1 MAVSNIVSSL
11 GAGSGIDIQAL
22 AQNLVDA
29 EKTPRKDAIDAKIAK
44 SEARISGLALVN
56 YSLAEIKTAFAA
68 LNDAS
73 DFSSLTASNSQSSAF
88 AVTTDSTAQ
97 AGTFGVSVSQIATSQ
112 RSSSAAFAAR
122 DTSLNGGIAFDLTL
136 TVGDGAAQTINVT
149 TATPAGVV
157 SAINGAEL
165 GVTAQLLNTGDPT
178 NPYTIVVSGQ
188 TGSSNS
194 FSITSAEV
202 PQLNFGTSTASSSLS
217 SADANALAALTADL
231 TLTLTIDGS
240 DSTVTV
246 PYTDGTPITP
256 EAIATAIN
264 DAGLSVSASMNAT
277 GDAANP
283 YALVISGAE
292 GSNASF
298 SLASSLS
305 SLNIETG
312 RVATNLTQA
321 QNAIFKVDGLSISR
335 STNTVNDV
343 IPGVTLELYTATSGS
358 GARVDLNRDS
368 SGIEEKLNA
377 LVTAYNDFMDNMKI
391 LADQNSDVETYGGAM
406 AGDRFLNTIKA
417 QVRQLVM
424 GDSSTPGATLTAAR
438 DVGIDID
445 RDGVMSLDT
454 TKLQSALSNHF
465 DDVVTL
471 FSADTNNQ
479 SIYSPLPG
487 GLAGDAVKKIDE
499 MLRSDGTIA
508 KQTDNTNALI
518 ERQKAQLAT
527 LEERM
532 NKLLERYTKQ
542 FSAMDTLVSSLNSQ
556 RTSLESSL
564 KGLAAMYNNNN

>member
-29 EKTPRKDAIDAKIAK
+29 EKTPRKDAIDAKISK

-56 YSLAEIKTAFAA
+56 YSLAEIKTAFSA

-73 DFSSLTASNSQSSAF
+73 DFSSLTTSNSQSSAF
-88 AVTTDSTAQ
+88 SVTTDSSAQ
-97 AGTFGVSVSQIATSQ
+97 AGNFQVNVSQIATAQ
-112 RSSSAAFAAR
+112 RSSSGVFTAR
-122 DTSLNGGIAFDLTL
+122 DATLNGGTAFDLTL
-136 TVGDGAAQTINVT
+136 TMGDGAPQTITVT

-157 SAINGAEL
+157 SAINGADA

-188 TGSSNS
+188 TGSSNQ
-194 FSITSAEV
+194 FSISSADV
-202 PQLNFGTSTASSSLS
+202 GPLNFGTQTASDTLS
-217 SADANALAALTADL
+217 ASDVADLAALTADV
-231 TLTLTIDGS
+231 TLTLTIDGAE
-240 DSTVTV
+240 STVTV
-246 PYTDGTPITP
+246 PYSEGVPITP
-256 EAIATAIN
+256 DAIAAAIN
-264 DAGLSVSASMNAT
+264 AAGLGVSAELTAT
-277 GDAANP
+277 GDADNP
-283 YALVISGAE
+283 YALVISGSE
-292 GSNASF
+292 GGNSSF
-298 SLASSLS
+298 SLVSSLAGLS
-305 SLNIETG
+305 ITEG
-312 RVATNLTQA
+312 RVATNLAAA
-321 QNAIFKVDGLSISR
+321 QNANFKVDGLSITR
-335 STNTVNDV
+335 STNTISDV
-343 IPGVTLELYTATSGS
+343 IPGVTLELYAATSGS

-368 SGIEEKLNA
+368 SGIEEKLNT
-377 LVTAYNDFMDNMKI
+377 LVTAYNDFMENMKI
-391 LADQNSDVETYGGAM
+391 LGDQSSDVETYGGAM
-406 AGDRFLNTIKA
+406 AGDRFLSTIKA

-424 GDSSTPGATLTAAR
+424 GSSSTPGATLNAAR

-454 TKLQSALSNHF
+454 TKLQAALSNHF

-479 SIYSPLPG
+479 SIYSPMPG

-499 MLRSDGTIA
+499 MLRSDGAIA
-508 KQTDNTNALI
+508 KQTDNTNAMI

-542 FSAMDTLVSSLNSQ
+542 FSAMDALVSSLNSQ
-556 RTSLESSL
+556 RTSLESSF
-564 KGLAAMYNNNN
+564 KSLAAMYNNGN